1 MRARK
6 RFKLTSSRIIF
17 ASFLGVVL
25 LGGFLLTLPVASS
38 SGQWTSFLDAV
49 FTAVSA
55 TCVTGLV
62 VHDTATFWSPFG
74 QAVILALI
82 QIGGLGVFTTA
93 FIVTVISGS
102 KVTLIQRSLLK
113 ESISADNVKGIIR
126 MSLFIVKVVLAVE
139 LVGALVLYVVFGREF
154 GPIKGVWYAVFH
166 AISAFCNAGFD
177 LMGVRESYSS
187 LVSYST
193 NVLVNLVIMALI
205 IIGGIGFYTWKDVR
219 DHGLDIKRYR
229 LQSKISLLASA
240 VLILVPAAIFFFTA
254 YGDYPIKERVLASA
268 FQSVTAR
275 TAGFNTTDLTQFS
288 QSNIMLMIMLMLIG
302 GCSGSTAG
310 GMKTTTFVIMVA
322 TVFAI
327 ARRRDD
333 TVIFQRRIPQ
343 QTIRNASVL
352 LVLYVL
358 GSLVGAMLISA
369 HDNQPMIAC
378 FFETASAMGTV
389 GLTLGLTPSLSVFSH
404 IILMVLMFIGRIG
417 GLTLLFATF
426 DKTTY
431 SSEHYPLE
439 DVNVG

>member
-426 DKTTY
+426 DKTSY